1 MNRFLVF
8 ATLFTLLVNFAFGQ
22 QPQRCATTS
31 YNKLVEQ
38 KNPALAERRAAFN
51 LAAEKMVSE
60 KKFKN
65 SRDLITIPVV
75 VHVIYRTNLENI
87 SDAQIQSQIDVL
99 NEDFSRLNADTSIS
113 PTVWR
118 DTAADTGI
126 RFCLASRK
134 PNGDWTNGIERR
146 QNLNVMSWAPDDAMK
161 FYNSG
166 GLDVWDS
173 QNYLNIWV
181 CNLSGNFLGY
191 TTFPG
196 GDSLIDGVVVK
207 SRAFG
212 RVEFVAPPFDLGRTA
227 THEVGH
233 WLFLFHIWGDDAGSC
248 LGTDLIDDTP
258 NQADATQGCPAFP
271 AYDNCSLTYPGIMF
285 MNYMDYTNDACMNIF
300 TIGQANRM
308 HTVID
313 TFRAPLLTSLGCTAP
328 NNINEIEGSRSIT
341 IYPNPVQKEI
351 RFRCDDC
358 GSEKISVSIFDI
370 TGKGIFEMN
379 NYSFSLSSSI
389 DISSIEDG
397 VYFLKLTG
405 QRFSLAERFV
415 LIR

>member
-1 MNRFLVF
+1 MRLLIFTTLSILVS
-8 ATLFTLLVNFAFGQ
+8 NFIVAQ
-22 QPQRCATTS
+22 QPERCGTVL
-31 YNKLVEQ
+31 YNESIEQ
-38 KNPALAERRAAFN
+38 KNPALAERRKSFN
-51 LAAEKMVSE
+51 LASEKLISE
-60 KKFKN
+60 KKLKN
-65 SRDLITIPVV
+65 NRDLITIPVV
-75 VHVIYRTNLENI
+75 VHIIYRTNLENI

-99 NEDFSRLNADTSIS
+99 NEDFSRLNADTSNTPS
-113 PTVWR
+113 VWR

-146 QNLNVMSWAPDDAMK
+146 QNLSVMNWAPDDAMK

-173 QNYLNIWV
+173 KNYLNIWV

-212 RVEFVAPPFDLGRTA
+212 RIEFVAPPFDKGRTA

-258 NQADATQGCPAFP
+258 NQSDATQGCPTFP
-271 AYDNCSLTYPGIMF
+271 AFDNCSLTQPGIMF
-285 MNYMDYTNDACMNIF
+285 MNYMDYTNDVCMNIF
-300 TIGQANRM
+300 TRGQSNRM
-308 HTVID
+308 RTVID
-313 TFRAPLLTSLGCTAP
+313 TFRVSLLTTLGCAAP
-328 NNINEIEGSRSIT
+328 IGVNENIGNRKIL
-341 IYPNPVQKEI
+341 IYPNPAQNKI
-351 RFRCDDC
+351 SFGCDVC
-358 GSEKISVSIFDI
+358 REEKVSVSIFDI
-370 TGKGIFEMN
+370 KGKEIFTMD
-379 NYSFSLSSSI
+379 NYIFSNSSSV
-389 DISSIEDG
+389 DISFIEEG
-397 VYFLKLTG
+397 VYFLKITG
-405 QRFSLAERFV
+405 QRFSSAERFA